1 MYLKLKDENGSLQV
15 GPQVWVD
22 TESDYREVAER
33 IRKSD
38 EWSDDDVATLSY
50 HAGILDEYA
59 DAESIEEIAEKAADI
74 LGVEIF

>member
-1 MYLKLKDENGSLQV
+1 MYLDRIDENGNILS
-15 GPQVWVD
+15 GPKVWVD

-38 EWSDDDVATLSY
+38 EWSDDDVATLAY

-74 LGVEIF
+74 LGVEIL

>member
-1 MYLKLKDENGSLQV
+1 MYLDLFNENGVLTS
-15 GPQVWVD
+15 GRKVWVD

-38 EWSDDDVATLSY
+38 KWSDDDVATLAY

-59 DAESIEEIAEKAADI
+59 DADSIEKIAKKAAKI

>member
-1 MYLKLKDENGSLQV
+1 MYLDRIDENGNIIA
-15 GPQVWVD
+15 GRKVWVD
-22 TESDYREVAER
+22 TDSDYREVAER

-38 EWSDDDVATLSY
+38 EWDNDDVATLAY

-74 LGVEIF
+74 LGVEIL

>member
-38 EWSDDDVATLSY
+38 EWNDDDVATLAY

>member
-1 MYLKLKDENGSLQV
+1 MYLDLIDENGNILS
-15 GPQVWVD
+15 GHKVWVD

-38 EWSDDDVATLSY
+38 EWSDDDVATLAY

-59 DAESIEEIAEKAADI
+59 DAESIEEISEKAADI
-74 LGVEIF
+74 LGVEIL

>member
-1 MYLKLKDENGSLQV
+1 MYLDRIDENGNILS
-15 GPQVWVD
+15 GPKVWVG

-38 EWSDDDVATLSY
+38 EWSDDDVATLAY

-74 LGVEIF
+74 LGVEIL

>member
-1 MYLKLKDENGSLQV
+1 MYLDRIDENGNILS
-15 GPQVWVD
+15 GRKVWVD

-38 EWSDDDVATLSY
+38 EWSDDDVATLAY

-74 LGVEIF
+74 LGVEIL